1 LVLRVGKAS
10 SGDTVGAVVA
20 VGCRRRAEGNAIK
33 VLDVLVLFFFREG
46 GSEGGGCDATSAG
59 AREGAVSTFAQV
71 DGVGIDE
78 EREVD
83 L

>member
-1 LVLRVGKAS
+1 LVLRVSKAS
-10 SGDTVGAVVA
+10 SGDTVGAVIA

-59 AREGAVSTFAQV
+59 AREGAVGAFAQV
-71 DGVGIDE
+71 DGVGVDE
-78 EREVD
+78 EGEVD